1 MPVTTRILIFLVGD
15 PYKIYI
21 YKPSFA
27 TVGGTIPGG
36 DHPPSAAKA
45 RVVNR
50 TPNVHESWG
59 FVRFRSA
66 EGVEIWFQ
74 NGGNYGFMFDL
85 YKYINKITLITYM

>member
-1 MPVTTRILIFLVGD
+1 MVITRQ
-15 PYKIYI
+15 
-21 YKPSFA
+21 A
-27 TVGGTIPGG
+27 
-36 DHPPSAAKA
+36 PSAAKA

-85 YKYINKITLITYM
+85 NLYRYILIKLHELHYM